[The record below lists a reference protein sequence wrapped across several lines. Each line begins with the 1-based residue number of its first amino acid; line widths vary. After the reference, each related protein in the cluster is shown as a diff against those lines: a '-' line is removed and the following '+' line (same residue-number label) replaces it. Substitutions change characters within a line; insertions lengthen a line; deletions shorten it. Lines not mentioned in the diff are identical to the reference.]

1 MKNIL
6 KEEAIDSNSSVSS
19 LSEEA
24 RFKIITETIEKL
36 RPNLQA
42 DGGDMEI
49 VAIDGYKVRLR
60 LKGVCAGCT
69 AAGETLGGIRRHL
82 MLALGENE
90 PILVL
95 PELKQ

>member
-1 MKNIL
+1 MQAPPRDPTESTTPRL
-6 KEEAIDSNSSVSS
+6 TEAQRT
-19 LSEEA
+19 E
-24 RFKIITETIEKL
+24 IITQTIESL
-36 RPNLQA
+36 RSTLQA

-49 VAIDGYKVRLR
+49 TAIEGYKVRLK

-69 AAGETLGGIRRHL
+69 AAGETLGGIRRQL

-95 PELKQ
+95 PELNPH